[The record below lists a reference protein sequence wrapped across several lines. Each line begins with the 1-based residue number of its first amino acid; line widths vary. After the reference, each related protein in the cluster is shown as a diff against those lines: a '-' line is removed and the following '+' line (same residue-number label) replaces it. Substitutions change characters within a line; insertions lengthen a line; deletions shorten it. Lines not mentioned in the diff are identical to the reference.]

1 MYVWMTRIRSA
12 VLPRRARG
20 LCSCVVLEECNNF
33 SVSEMKN
40 RRGTVYVHVCV
51 AASGI
56 ARRCHTE
63 IFSVLGVL
71 CVLHEQLLVVAI
83 AVL

>member
-20 LCSCVVLEECNNF
+20 LCSCVVLEECNF

-56 ARRCHTE
+56 ARQCARGIVRPPRATSCCSYSCVGM
-63 IFSVLGVL
+63 FS
-71 CVLHEQLLVVAI
+71 
-83 AVL
+83 